1 MTHDVS
7 KLSVPMCFFPRSFF
21 STSGRFPPCLL
32 CASIEIIWLSTC
44 WVFGL
49 LPSWRQ
55 GNYTGRPGNHGRP
68 GSQRRRQRCGHGRGA
83 PAAFTGGTIAVI
95 DLSSARIS
103 DLARS
108 CSVGEFH
115 KKIRQQQGLHKH
127 IQTCITVQNTMSW
140 KKYGT
145 INADSQEKLSLF
157 YSNNYQFDLGDAKK
171 KKRDVLY

>member
-1 MTHDVS
+1 
-7 KLSVPMCFFPRSFF
+7 MCFFPRSFF
-21 STSGRFPPCLL
+21 TSGRFPPCLL

-68 GSQRRRQRCGHGRGA
+68 RSQRRQRCGHGRGA

-115 KKIRQQQGLHKH
+115 KQNQATARFTQTYTNMYYSTKNKELDKIWDNK
-127 IQTCITVQNTMSW
+127 C
-140 KKYGT
+140 
-145 INADSQEKLSLF
+145 
-157 YSNNYQFDLGDAKK
+157 
-171 KKRDVLY
+171 